1 MNTAEFLS
9 ISSAIVPERIAI
21 TTTNEKINY
30 ADLQSRVNKVA
41 NSLST
46 LGVKKGK
53 KQKNEKT

>member
-46 LGVKKGK
+46 
-53 KQKNEKT
+53 